1 MRGRRRVLCLVCAG
15 VAIVAAP
22 IALAL
27 AGRFPPPSTQGL
39 RPASGYG
46 WLCAGAAPSDCP
58 SGSVPSRL
66 RRPLRLAPRAGGASC
81 PTAAAARVNPSYGI
95 ALGPGPAYPV
105 PFRQATLHYGHGR
118 GAGGWIYLKVLWI
131 VSAGY
136 RGPVLVRGHQLDG
149 TNWLG
154 FANGVHPLEELQLPP
169 ARAGAAKGWRAFPS
183 YTRVRAGSGCYAYQI
198 DGTTF
203 SKVLVFRLEK

>member
-1 MRGRRRVLCLVCAG
+1 MRGRRHVLSLVCAG
-15 VAIVAAP
+15 VAVVAAP
-22 IALAL
+22 MALAL
-27 AGRFPPPSTQGL
+27 AGRFPPPRTQGL

-66 RRPLRLAPRAGGASC
+66 RRPLRLAPRPAGASC
-81 PTAAAARVNPSYGI
+81 PTAVAARVSPSYGI

-105 PFRQATLHYGHGR
+105 PFRQATLHHGHAR
-118 GAGGWIYLKVLWI
+118 SAGGWIYVKVLWI

-154 FANGVHPLEELQLPP
+154 FANGVHPLEVREQQTRLTSPTCRTPP
-169 ARAGAAKGWRAFPS
+169 GQSAGTRRADP
-183 YTRVRAGSGCYAYQI
+183 
-198 DGTTF
+198 GTPHIAPVSMSPRF
-203 SKVLVFRLEK
+203 C